1 MRVLHATC
9 VDVAGGAVLLR
20 GPSAAGK
27 SDLALRLID
36 DGARLVA
43 DDQVQLTA
51 VRGELIASPPSQLS
65 GKMEVRGI
73 GIVELE
79 EAQLSPRARVMLVAD
94 LGPSGDIA
102 RMPHPT
108 ACRLEGIDLPVIAIA
123 PFEASAP
130 AKIRLALKTWRTR
143 GRQAQALNDA

>member
-1 MRVLHATC
+1 MLLLHATC
-9 VDVAGGAVLLR
+9 VDVGGAAVLLR

-43 DDQVQLTA
+43 DDQVQVNA
-51 VRGELIASPPSQLS
+51 VRGELIASSPTQLT
-65 GKMEVRGI
+65 GKIEVRGI

-79 EAQLSPRARVMLVAD
+79 AERLSPRARVSLVAD
-94 LGPSGDIA
+94 LGPSADIA

-108 ACRLEGIDLPVIAIA
+108 TCRLDGIDIPLIAIA

-130 AKIRLALKTWRTR
+130 AKIRFAIKAWSES
-143 GRQAQALNDA
+143 GRQARALNDA